1 MDRTTRQVNVLT
13 LSGPAWTEAK
23 RRAEIIAPLARLP
36 RVGHDAADLAAAQL
50 GLSRRRIYQLIGRA
64 RQGEGLVTDL
74 AVGRSGGGRG
84 EGRLPDKVERI
95 ISDVLFELYLQRQR
109 RSATA
114 VEKAIAIRCRRAGLC
129 APSRGAIRRRID
141 RLDPEVAARHRLGE
155 HASRRLK
162 PAAGAMPPPERPL
175 AVVQIDHTKVDLIV
189 VDEHRRQPIGRPYL
203 TIAIDVFS
211 RCIVG
216 MVVTLEAPSATSVG
230 LCLAHVVT
238 EKQPWLDRLEI
249 KAAWPMTGK
258 AEKLHLDNAVEFK
271 CEALRRGC
279 EQYGISLTYRPVG
292 QPHFG
297 GVVERV
303 IGTMMRMVHQLP
315 GTTFADIGERG
326 SYPSEGNAA
335 LTLAELERWLALA
348 ITVYH
353 GSIHSTLRETPEARW
368 SQGVSEFGAPP
379 TVRNAQGFLIDFLPI
394 IRRSIGRTG
403 FVVDHV
409 SYYADALRPWIAR
422 RDRLDRFILRR
433 DPRDLSRL
441 WVLDPES
448 NRYLE
453 IPYRTMNWPAITLWE
468 CRAAHKVL
476 RERGAKQV
484 DEPSLFRAIEQ
495 MRSMAERSVKLT
507 KRARRDRERR
517 RHLRQPERTA
527 LTEPPECSERASG
540 AVKPFDE
547 LEQW

>member
-84 EGRLPDKVERI
+84 EGRLADKVERI

-114 VEKAIAIRCRRAGLC
+114 VEKAISIRCRRAGLC

-141 RLDPEVAARHRLGE
+141 RLDPEVAARRRLGE
-155 HASRRLK
+155 QASRRLK
-162 PAAGAMPPPERPL
+162 PAAGAMPAPERPL
-175 AVVQIDHTKVDLIV
+175 TVVQIDHTKVDLIV

-230 LCLAHVVT
+230 LCLAHMVT

-258 AEKLHLDNAVEFK
+258 PEKLHLDNASEFK
-271 CEALRRGC
+271 GEALRRGC
-279 EQYGISLTYRPVG
+279 EQHGISLTYRPVG

-353 GSIHSTLRETPEARW
+353 GSIHSTLLETPEARW
-368 SQGVSEFGAPP
+368 KQAVSEFGAPP

-394 IRRSIGRTG
+394 ICRSIGRTG

-409 SYYADALRPWIAR
+409 SYYADAVRPWIAR

-527 LTEPPECSERASG
+527 LTEPPECSERPPG
-540 AVKPFDE
+540 GVKPFDE

>member
-1 MDRTTRQVNVLT
+1 M
-13 LSGPAWTEAK
+13 PA
-23 RRAEIIAPLARLP
+23 
-36 RVGHDAADLAAAQL
+36 
-50 GLSRRRIYQLIGRA
+50 
-64 RQGEGLVTDL
+64 
-74 AVGRSGGGRG
+74 
-84 EGRLPDKVERI
+84 
-95 ISDVLFELYLQRQR
+95 
-109 RSATA
+109 
-114 VEKAIAIRCRRAGLC
+114 
-129 APSRGAIRRRID
+129 
-141 RLDPEVAARHRLGE
+141 
-155 HASRRLK
+155 
-162 PAAGAMPPPERPL
+162 PERPL

-258 AEKLHLDNAVEFK
+258 AEKLHLDNAAEFK
-271 CEALRRGC
+271 GEALRRGC

-326 SYPSEGNAA
+326 SCPSEGNAA

-495 MRSMAERSVKLT
+495 MRSVAERSVKLT

>member
-13 LSGPAWTEAK
+13 LSEPAWTEAK

-84 EGRLPDKVERI
+84 EGRLADKVERI

-129 APSRGAIRRRID
+129 VPSRGAIRRRID
-141 RLDPEVAARHRLGE
+141 RLDPEVAARRRLGE
-155 HASRRLK
+155 QASRRLK
-162 PAAGAMPPPERPL
+162 PATGAMPAPERPL

-216 MVVTLEAPSATSVG
+216 MVVTFEAPSATSVG
-230 LCLAHVVT
+230 LCLAHMVT

-258 AEKLHLDNAVEFK
+258 AEKLHLDNASEFK
-271 CEALRRGC
+271 GEALRRGC

-409 SYYADALRPWIAR
+409 SYYAEALRPWIAR

-495 MRSMAERSVKLT
+495 MRSVAERSVKLT

>member
-1 MDRTTRQVNVLT
+1 MDRTVRQVNVLT
-13 LSGPAWTEAK
+13 LSEPAWTEAK
-23 RRAEIIAPLARLP
+23 RRAEIIAPLARP
-36 RVGHDAADLAAAQL
+36 PGVGHDAADLAAAQL
-50 GLSRRRIYQLIGRA
+50 GLSRRRIYQLIGLA
-64 RQGEGLVTDL
+64 KQGEGLVTDL

-95 ISDVLFELYLQRQR
+95 ISDVLFEIYLQRQK

-114 VEKAIAIRCRRAGLC
+114 VEKAVAIRCRRAGLR

-155 HASRRLK
+155 QASRRLK
-162 PAAGAMPPPERPL
+162 PAAGAMPAPDRPL
-175 AVVQIDHTKVDLIV
+175 AVVQIDHTKVDLSV
-189 VDEHRRQPIGRPYL
+189 VDEHRREPIGRPYL

-230 LCLAHVVT
+230 LCLAHMVT

-258 AEKLHLDNAVEFK
+258 PEKLHLDNASEFK
-271 CEALRRGC
+271 GEALQRGC
-279 EQYGISLTYRPVG
+279 EQHGISLTYRPVG

-303 IGTMMRMVHQLP
+303 IGTMMRVVHQLP

-368 SQGVSEFGAPP
+368 KQAVSELGAPP
-379 TVRNAQGFLIDFLPI
+379 TVRNAQAFLIDFLPI
-394 IRRSIGRTG
+394 ICRSIGRTG

-468 CRAAHKVL
+468 CRAAYKVL

-484 DEPSLFRAIEQ
+484 DEPSLFRAIEL

-517 RHLRQPERTA
+517 RHLRQHERTA
-527 LTEPPECSERASG
+527 LTEPPECSERPPG
-540 AVKPFDE
+540 GVKPFDE